1 MLLDRHGYA
10 PTPHTDTPGAPPTLP
25 ALGVDSIS
33 AVITRHLSGQP
44 VRYRTR
50 SRTTASGDPA
60 PTPEPEPIV
69 EIELS
74 RDYYEIGTAARR
86 RDAEL
91 LADVDDR
98 LDAVL
103 AHMDDWLTRTDA
115 LIADTLG
122 ARTT

>member
-10 PTPHTDTPGAPPTLP
+10 PTPHTDTPGAPTTLP
-25 ALGVDSIS
+25 ALGVDSVRS
-33 AVITRHLSGQP
+33 VIARHLSGQP
-44 VRYRTR
+44 MRYQTRTR
-50 SRTTASGDPA
+50 TTTSDDPA

-74 RDYYEIGTAARR
+74 NDYYERGAAARR

-91 LADVDDR
+91 LADFNDR

-103 AHMDDWLTRTDA
+103 AQMDDWLTRTDA
-115 LIADTLG
+115 LIYDTLG
-122 ARTT
+122 GGAP